1 MKLGVLYQGTAANN
15 THKGIFHFLFPSYQS
30 DLIRSEIISV
40 FVHMFYSPERLN
52 KAEACVTA
60 KEGMSRYCYLK
71 LYFWTD
77 IMRAFTNLVN
87 VGMGFDIILL

>member
-1 MKLGVLYQGTAANN
+1 
-15 THKGIFHFLFPSYQS
+15 
-30 DLIRSEIISV
+30 
-40 FVHMFYSPERLN
+40 MFYSPERLN

-60 KEGMSRYCYLK
+60 KEGMSRYCYLR

-87 VGMGFDIILL
+87 VGMGFDIILFKPL